1 MTDMK
6 SGGSSDDL
14 FGEDDDSGGTED
26 VDRDIDDQYDTGGVS
41 TTQPSSSNRS
51 YLMRRKMSDGKVDF
65 ERPETITAPV
75 REFVVDDER
84 ELQAEFDSQL
94 VQKLQLTD
102 LHEAAF
108 MAALENP
115 DLVFAKLIEMG
126 YEAEE

>member
-14 FGEDDDSGGTED
+14 FGEDDDSGGTEG

>member
-1 MTDMK
+1 MGLK
-6 SGGSSDDL
+6 SGSSTEDMYSDDDAESESKTAE
-14 FGEDDDSGGTED
+14 GEPDNTSVRSERARSSG
-26 VDRDIDDQYDTGGVS
+26 
-41 TTQPSSSNRS
+41 RS
-51 YLMRRKMSDGKVDF
+51 FLMRRKMNDGKVSDF

>member
-14 FGEDDDSGGTED
+14 FGEDDDSGERED
-26 VDRDIDDQYDTGGVS
+26 VDPDIDDQYDTGGV
-41 TTQPSSSNRS
+41 TTTRPSSSNRS

-84 ELQAEFDSQL
+84 ELQAEFDGQL
-94 VQKLQLTD
+94 VQNLQLTD

-115 DLVFAKLIEMG
+115 DLVFAKLIEIG

>member
-1 MTDMK
+1 MGLK
-6 SGGSSDDL
+6 SGSSTEDMYSDDDAESESKTAD
-14 FGEDDDSGGTED
+14 GEPNDTSVRSDRTRSSG
-26 VDRDIDDQYDTGGVS
+26 R
-41 TTQPSSSNRS
+41 P
-51 YLMRRKMSDGKVDF
+51 YLMRRKMNDGKVDF

-94 VQKLQLTD
+94 VQNLQLTD